1 MMKRRNKGI
10 KRVAKAFGS
19 LLPALTVF
27 AALFV
32 SGDPLFASAAF
43 AAAALH
49 EVGHILAAEALG
61 IRLRRFSFSM
71 LGARLLTESGTLSY
85 PKEALLA
92 AAGPA
97 ANLLGAAYAF
107 PLVRVCGGGIRDF
120 CVYFLISCVF
130 LALLNLLPIKS
141 FDGGRILYC
150 LLAGISDV
158 FADGRPAEVFSFL
171 SLFCL
176 WSISVYFLLRTGS
189 SLSLFVFSS
198 SLFLRMTSDDEK
210 QE

>member
-1 MMKRRNKGI
+1 MMNRKKGI
-10 KRVAKAFGS
+10 KRAVKSLGS
-19 LLPALTVF
+19 LLPVLTVF

-32 SGDPLFASAAF
+32 SGDPLFASAAL

-71 LGARLLTESGTLSY
+71 LGARLLTASGTLPY
-85 PKEALLA
+85 MKEALLA

-107 PLVRVCGGGIRDF
+107 PLSRVCGGRGREF
-120 CVYFLISCVF
+120 CVYFLISCIF

-150 LLAGISDV
+150 LLAALSDV
-158 FADGRPAEVFSFL
+158 FADGRLAEVFSFL

-176 WSISVYFLLRTGS
+176 WSIAVYFLLRTGS

-210 QE
+210 EE